1 MFFDVSCSACMQQMK
16 VLPSLKKQYG
26 TQIEFVSVSL
36 DLSKGDFKNF
46 CINNPKFD
54 WLFLHDNVA
63 AQMRK
68 KYEIKSLPA
77 YFLINPLGN
86 FMQVPAESPVGDIDR
101 IFYDI
106 TKPKWKKHNIGS
118 KKNN

>member
-1 MFFDVSCSACMQQMK
+1 
-16 VLPSLKKQYG
+16 
-26 TQIEFVSVSL
+26 
-36 DLSKGDFKNF
+36 
-46 CINNPKFD
+46 
-54 WLFLHDNVA
+54 
-63 AQMRK
+63 MRK